1 MLPIND
7 EEEMFFKRIHS
18 LKDAAINNYKVS
30 TLNFLDL
37 RKQEIIKY
45 IIGNDCYLY
54 FDGGYNDA
62 EYKKCVISP
71 FELDEPDFKIT
82 KLKLN
87 YNKKYLELNH
97 RKVLAVLM
105 ELGIKRE
112 VFGDILF
119 NNDNDVFI
127 MVSSENKDFI
137 INNLRLIS
145 HQSVEVVEYDGEL
158 SNVLTLQKEKI
169 FISSMRLDAII
180 AGVYN
185 IARSISQD
193 FIKAGNVKINQ
204 ALIQNN
210 NHECKPNDIVS
221 VRGKGRF
228 KIIEM
233 LGKSK
238 SERIV
243 LEIGKYI

>member
-30 TLNFLDL
+30 TLKFLDL

>member
-18 LKDAAINNYKVS
+18 LKENAINNYKIS
-30 TLNFLDL
+30 TLKFLDL

-71 FELDEPDFKIT
+71 FELDVPDFKIT

-119 NNDNDVFI
+119 NNNDVFI
-127 MVSSENKDFI
+127 MASSENKDFI

-145 HQSVEVVEYDGEL
+145 HQSVEVVVYDGEL
-158 SNVLTLQKEKI
+158 SNVLTLQTEKI

-193 FIKAGNVKINQ
+193 IIKAGNVKINQ

>member
-1 MLPIND
+1 
-7 EEEMFFKRIHS
+7 
-18 LKDAAINNYKVS
+18 
-30 TLNFLDL
+30 
-37 RKQEIIKY
+37 
-45 IIGNDCYLY
+45 
-54 FDGGYNDA
+54 
-62 EYKKCVISP
+62 
-71 FELDEPDFKIT
+71 
-82 KLKLN
+82 
-87 YNKKYLELNH
+87 
-97 RKVLAVLM
+97 
-105 ELGIKRE
+105 
-112 VFGDILF
+112 
-119 NNDNDVFI
+119 
-127 MVSSENKDFI
+127 
-137 INNLRLIS
+137 
-145 HQSVEVVEYDGEL
+145 
-158 SNVLTLQKEKI
+158 
-169 FISSMRLDAII
+169 MRLDAII

-193 FIKAGNVKINQ
+193 IIKAGNVKINQ

>member
-1 MLPIND
+1 MQPINE
-7 EEEMFFKRIHS
+7 EEEMFFKRIYS
-18 LKDAAINNYKVS
+18 LKDNALNNYKVS
-30 TLNFLDL
+30 TLKFLDI

-45 IIGNDCYLY
+45 IMGKDCYAY
-54 FDGGYNDA
+54 FDGGYSDA

-71 FELDEPDFKIT
+71 FELEAPDFKIT
-82 KLKLN
+82 RLKLN

-119 NNDNDVFI
+119 NNSDVYI
-127 MVSSENKDFI
+127 MASSENAGFI
-137 INNLRLIS
+137 MDNLRLIS
-145 HQSVEVVEYDGEL
+145 HQPVEVVEYTGEL
-158 SNVLTLQKEKI
+158 SNVITLSSEKI
-169 FISSMRLDAII
+169 FVSSMRLDAII
-180 AGVYN
+180 AGVYS
-185 IARSISQD
+185 IARSVAQD
-193 FIKAGNVKINQ
+193 FIKSGNVKVNQ
-204 ALIQNN
+204 ALTLNN
-210 NHECKPNDIVS
+210 NHEVKPNDIIS

-243 LEIGKYI
+243 LEIGKYL

>member
-18 LKDAAINNYKVS
+18 LKEGAINNYKVS
-30 TLNFLDL
+30 TLKFLDL

-119 NNDNDVFI
+119 NNNDVFI
-127 MVSSENKDFI
+127 MASSENKDFI

-158 SNVLTLQKEKI
+158 SNVLTLQTEKI

-185 IARSISQD
+185 VARSISQD

>member
-18 LKDAAINNYKVS
+18 LKDGAINNYKVS
-30 TLNFLDL
+30 TLKFLDL

-71 FELDEPDFKIT
+71 FELE
-82 KLKLN
+82 
-87 YNKKYLELNH
+87 NH

-119 NNDNDVFI
+119 NNNDVFI
-127 MVSSENKDFI
+127 MASSENKDFI

-158 SNVLTLQKEKI
+158 SNVLTLQTEKI

-193 FIKAGNVKINQ
+193 IIKAGNVKINQ

>member
-1 MLPIND
+1 MKRKC
-7 EEEMFFKRIHS
+7 FKRIHS
-18 LKDAAINNYKVS
+18 LKEGAINNYKVS
-30 TLNFLDL
+30 TLKFLDL

-119 NNDNDVFI
+119 NNNDVFI
-127 MVSSENKDFI
+127 MASSENKDFI

-185 IARSISQD
+185 VARSISQD
-193 FIKAGNVKINQ
+193 IIKAGNVKINQ

>member
-1 MLPIND
+1 MQPINE
-7 EEEMFFKRIHS
+7 EEEMFFKRIYS
-18 LKDAAINNYKVS
+18 LKDNALNNYKVS
-30 TLNFLDL
+30 TLKFLDI

-45 IIGNDCYLY
+45 IMGKDCYAY
-54 FDGGYNDA
+54 FDGGYSDA

-71 FELDEPDFKIT
+71 FELEAPDFKIT
-82 KLKLN
+82 RLKLN

-119 NNDNDVFI
+119 NSSDVYI
-127 MVSSENKDFI
+127 MASSENAGFI
-137 INNLRLIS
+137 MDNLRLIS
-145 HQSVEVVEYDGEL
+145 HQPVEVVEYTGEL
-158 SNVLTLQKEKI
+158 SNVITLSSEKI
-169 FISSMRLDAII
+169 FVSSMRLDTII

-185 IARSISQD
+185 IARSIAQD
-193 FIKAGNVKINQ
+193 FIKAGNVKVNQ
-204 ALIQNN
+204 ALTLNN
-210 NHECKPNDIVS
+210 NHETKTNDIIS

-243 LEIGKYI
+243 LEIGKYL